1 MTFPHN
7 VHLLDGS
14 DRTIDLPLGASGSI
28 AFEDAGTFD
37 YECSVHPQQMRE
49 RYSSVKEEVMAEHP
63 DISKG
68 WCCDGRT
75 WTEHAHADGECCQPE
90 GRQIEDLPPE
100 GQRKARG
107 RLDETAR

>member
-1 MTFPHN
+1 
-7 VHLLDGS
+7 
-14 DRTIDLPLGASGSI
+14 
-28 AFEDAGTFD
+28 
-37 YECSVHPQQMRE
+37 
-49 RYSSVKEEVMAEHP
+49 MAEHP

-75 WTEHAHADGECCQPE
+75 WTEHARADGECCQPE

-107 RLDETAR
+107 RLGRGRPLRRPVTG